1 MKYALWTAQV
11 LLAALFV
18 FGGVAKLAMPIEEIT
33 AAVPLPAWFIQ
44 FIAVAEILGA
54 IGLILPSALRI
65 YPVLTPVAAMG
76 LVVIMVGAVVTTVV
90 TMDVPSAA
98 FPLVTGLV
106 AAFVAYGRLRVAPQ
120 YNSARLITQLAA
132 S

>member
-1 MKYALWTAQV
+1 MKYALWTAQI

-18 FGGVAKLAMPIEEIT
+18 FGGAAKLAMPIEEIT
-33 AAVPLPAWFIQ
+33 AAVPLPGWFIQ

-54 IGLILPSALRI
+54 VGLILPSALRI
-65 YPVLTPVAAMG
+65 YPVLTPLAAMG
-76 LVVIMVGAVVTTVV
+76 LVVIMVGAVVTTIV
-90 TMDVPSAA
+90 TMDVPSGA
-98 FPLVTGLV
+98 FPLVIGLV